1 MGSLEFRRS
10 DARCSAPSGQ
20 SIPKRRLRLAD
31 LFLLLASAKQGL
43 GLRDSKIFG
52 GDSGAVQGRLE
63 FPAPSLTKPEPAEF
77 VVVAESDVWQLITKA
92 RRASNCQL
100 SKPEGRHPTFQQHEE
115 FVM

>member
-1 MGSLEFRRS
+1 MP
-10 DARCSAPSGQ
+10 DALLPAAKAY
-20 SIPKRRLRLAD
+20 PKGAYVLR
-31 LFLLLASAKQGL
+31 FVLLLASAKQGL

-100 SKPEGRHPTFQQHEE
+100 SKP
-115 FVM
+115 

>member
-1 MGSLEFRRS
+1 ML
-10 DARCSAPSGQ
+10 CSQRPKHTQKAPTSCG
-20 SIPKRRLRLAD
+20 
-31 LFLLLASAKQGL
+31 FVFLLASAKQGL

-92 RRASNCQL
+92 RRGIQL
-100 SKPEGRHPTFQQHEE
+100 P
-115 FVM
+115 VV

>member
-1 MGSLEFRRS
+1 MP
-10 DARCSAPSGQ
+10 DALLPAAEAY
-20 SIPKRRLRLAD
+20 PKGAYVLRIC
-31 LFLLLASAKQGL
+31 FFLLASAKQGL